1 MSPAK
6 PTTPPDWGC
15 DRLMADFSIVV
26 KRIAP
31 TPDDAWQQYTVP
43 VIAPSMSVLDALM
56 WAQRNVDPSLA
67 FRSACRVGMCG
78 TCGVVV
84 NGRESLACRTLVGE
98 IVGDGAIRVE
108 PVRHVPV
115 VRDLV
120 TDMSS
125 FHAKVQAVAPHNE
138 YSGDDRP
145 TSVFTAD
152 RNEIQSQRECIY
164 CGLCYSACSVVGL
177 DPGFAG
183 PAALNRAFVVASDER
198 NELADDI
205 LGHVANEHG
214 LWRCHDLYEC
224 TAVCPKGISPTLAI
238 QRLKRRVTTHKLRR
252 LVRLGR

>member
-1 MSPAK
+1 MLTETISLSIKRSPSE
-6 PTTPPDWGC
+6 PTAT
-15 DRLMADFSIVV
+15 
-26 KRIAP
+26 
-31 TPDDAWQQYTVP
+31 DAWRQYSVP
-43 VIAPSMSVLDALM
+43 VIAASMSVLDALM
-56 WAQRNVDPSLA
+56 WAQRNADPSLA

-78 TCGVVV
+78 TCGVAV
-84 NGRESLACRTLVGE
+84 NGREGLACRTLVSRV
-98 IVGDGAIRVE
+98 IGDGEIRVE

-125 FHAKVQAVAPHNE
+125 FHAKAQAVAPNTE
-138 YSGDDRP
+138 YAGAGTP
-145 TSVFTAD
+145 GVFTDSRQA
-152 RNEIQSQRECIY
+152 IQAQRECIY

-183 PAALNRAFVVASDER
+183 PAALNRAFVAASDDR
-198 NELADDI
+198 NELADDV

-238 QRLKRRVTTHKLRR
+238 QRLKRRVTTHKLKRAFR
-252 LVRLGR
+252 IGR